1 MSWYRRAK
9 LGITSFHNL
18 TNSTAQLYGKTIVPT
33 CKPPTTSFQRYYL
46 SDYSIVG
53 SVIVVASGIMVA
65 SGIGTLYAM
74 FCYRGLRIVNVPFT
88 NWKLPFTNRKRLV
101 LPTTMHKRIG
111 DDALEGCMIEYKGKL
126 LDEKNPHSVRAKL
139 ILKNIIQGL
148 ERQVKCNPNSNVSG
162 YYYDGFNWNILVV
175 NNCIAH
181 AHCIPG
187 GTIFISVGALQA
199 FTDGEVAAC
208 IAHEVGHIVARHTV
222 EFQHPNLNRCKR
234 EFEADYIGLL
244 LMASAGYN
252 PQIVVEFWKNMIL
265 RYPDFS
271 KEDHEHPS
279 YEERANSL
287 AQAHV
292 MEQALTIYKE
302 SWSEY
307 FVNLVFKRKA

>member
-18 TNSTAQLYGKTIVPT
+18 TNSTAQLYGKTIIPT
-33 CKPPTTSFQRYYL
+33 CKPPTTSFQRYYNVD
-46 SDYSIVG
+46 SAIAVG
-53 SVIVVASGIMVA
+53 SWIVVVASGIMVA

-88 NWKLPFTNRKRLV
+88 NRKRLV
-101 LPTTMHKRIG
+101 MPTMMHKRIG
-111 DDALEGCMIEYKGKL
+111 DDALEGCMIKYKGKL
-126 LDEKNPHSVRAKL
+126 LDEKDPHSMRAKL
-139 ILKNIIQGL
+139 ILKYIIQGL
-148 ERQVKCNPNSNVSG
+148 ERQVKCNPNSNASG

-175 NNCIAH
+175 DNFIMH

-187 GTIFISVGALQA
+187 GTIFICVGTLQA
-199 FTDGEVAAC
+199 LTDGEVAAC

-252 PQIVVEFWKNMIL
+252 PRIVVEFWKNMIL
-265 RYPDFS
+265 SYPDFS
-271 KEDHEHPS
+271 KGDHEHPS

-307 FVNLVFKRKA
+307 FVNLVFKHKA